1 MSWHVIKWY
10 NIKGSHSVIS
20 SVKQLFVSNPSLKT
34 KYDVS
39 VVSHDLYIYEK
50 KKKKDREKGEHKYN
64 FYFDIKGYGYF
75 AFKQYK
81 AITFPISNM

>member
-1 MSWHVIKWY
+1 MTY
-10 NIKGSHSVIS
+10 
-20 SVKQLFVSNPSLKT
+20 QLSAMICIFMK
-34 KYDVS
+34 
-39 VVSHDLYIYEK
+39 K

-81 AITFPISNM
+81 AITFPISNMLKMRF

>member
-1 MSWHVIKWY
+1 MTY
-10 NIKGSHSVIS
+10 
-20 SVKQLFVSNPSLKT
+20 QLSAMICIFMK
-34 KYDVS
+34 
-39 VVSHDLYIYEK
+39 K